1 MAAVSVAVEVA
12 ERTARVKLLQHR
24 LNLLNRVI
32 KERGESPDFATVPGG
47 TTGLLVRDFKGKD
60 ATQPIYRVDTGLLAE
75 MRLHEK
81 QAAQELGQWSEERE
95 EDRSPVARRF
105 TGTFEELLILYRMT
119 TAPEAS

>member
-1 MAAVSVAVEVA
+1 MAAGTVAA
-12 ERTARVKLLQHR
+12 EIGARNARVQELQLR
-24 LNLLNRVI
+24 WDLMRQVI
-32 KERGESPDFATVPGG
+32 KERGQHADFATVPGG

-119 TAPEAS
+119 TAPGAS